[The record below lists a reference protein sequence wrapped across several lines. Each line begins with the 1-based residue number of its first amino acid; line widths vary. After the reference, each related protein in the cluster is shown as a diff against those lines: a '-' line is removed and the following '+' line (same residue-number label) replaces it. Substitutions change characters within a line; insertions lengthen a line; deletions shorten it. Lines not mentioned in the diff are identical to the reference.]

1 MVHRDWLPF
10 HFILGTFFPKH
21 VCRYG
26 HWPFT
31 KPNASLTWS
40 CSAGLHSR
48 LQVRPRVR
56 LRVRLRRV
64 PVVDD
69 LCLQCSTVGRWML
82 PCKQRSAK
90 VPPPP
95 PPPPKRSVVGERS
108 ACPRRGL
115 WKRCVR
121 WRYVCVLHVDLY
133 RLCCNFQCRSH
144 PTIQITYVSM
154 FQCFN
159 VSMFQCFNVSMF
171 DRCTNNPRRTVP
183 WTKRWSICCRRRCS
197 GKGPRWGSS
206 CLRGVQA
213 TVHLYYMCTCTTHTY
228 IVHVHIVCMC
238 TWTCGTY
245 ILCMYVCT
253 VHTHSSTWMN
263 W

>member
-1 MVHRDWLPF
+1 
-10 HFILGTFFPKH
+10 
-21 VCRYG
+21 
-26 HWPFT
+26 
-31 KPNASLTWS
+31 
-40 CSAGLHSR
+40 
-48 LQVRPRVR
+48 
-56 LRVRLRRV
+56 
-64 PVVDD
+64 
-69 LCLQCSTVGRWML
+69 ML

-95 PPPPKRSVVGERS
+95 PPLPPPKRSVAGERS

-133 RLCCNFQCRSH
+133 RPCCNFQCRSH
-144 PTIQITYVSM
+144 PTINHLCFNVSMFQCFNVSMFQCFNVSM

-206 CLRGVQA
+206 CLRGVLELS
-213 TVHLYYMCTCTTHTY
+213 VFIHM
-228 IVHVHIVCMC
+228 
-238 TWTCGTY
+238 
-245 ILCMYVCT
+245 
-253 VHTHSSTWMN
+253 
-263 W
+263 